1 MVEAPGRARR
11 GPGLRLRGEDG
22 RRRSLR
28 DRRRP
33 HARRSPAR
41 RGEGAAD
48 PLRARLL
55 DGSRAVL
62 RAGARRRQEAGPS
75 RDEQRRARPLV
86 RDREPRARRRL
97 DEAPHGARHV
107 HRMGH
112 PDALE
117 QVPDVQP
124 DELSQRIGVA
134 ARQLPHRSRLRA
146 LRSARGGGRGG
157 GRVDRGRPPL
167 SECAASRALVRF
179 PAGSPVLVAAGRLPR
194 VVHPAGVVRG
204 DGLSLPARAPRDG
217 AGPEHAA
224 PLARPRPPGV
234 ARSRRRSRYAPLRFA
249 RHIPRPAEPA
259 RRSHR
264 GRSRPRREGGCH
276 RVTRRRP
283 RVVLVHYTAPS
294 ILGGV
299 EQVMGVHATALREAG
314 ADVTIVAGR
323 GRAPK
328 GVRLA
333 RIPEVDSRNESVLR
347 DFRSLAQGER
357 TKAHDALV
365 DRLVRKLRPIFAKA
379 DRVVV
384 HNVMTM
390 HKDLALTEAL
400 VRLAR
405 ERPGVVIAW
414 THDLAWSD
422 PQYAN
427 ERHPGDPW
435 GLIARAHPGIRYVA
449 VSDERADQLAALAG
463 LRREGVA
470 VVPNGVDIAAALGL
484 STAGARLAEQLD
496 LYRADPLLVLPA
508 RLTRRKRIEA
518 AIAATAALRGR
529 GHQAMLV
536 VTGPPGPHNAANAH
550 YLAEL
555 AALAEGVDGVHL
567 LYALGLKAPYR
578 VVADLYALGD
588 ALVLPSQSEGFGIPL
603 LEAALHRLS
612 IVCSDLPTLR
622 ALAGDAATYV
632 PPDASGEVIADAIER
647 SLGQPGP
654 RFRSRV
660 RAMAWSRVLAERV
673 VPLVLDGIA

>member
-1 MVEAPGRARR
+1 
-11 GPGLRLRGEDG
+11 
-22 RRRSLR
+22 
-28 DRRRP
+28 
-33 HARRSPAR
+33 
-41 RGEGAAD
+41 
-48 PLRARLL
+48 
-55 DGSRAVL
+55 
-62 RAGARRRQEAGPS
+62 
-75 RDEQRRARPLV
+75 
-86 RDREPRARRRL
+86 
-97 DEAPHGARHV
+97 
-107 HRMGH
+107 
-112 PDALE
+112 
-117 QVPDVQP
+117 
-124 DELSQRIGVA
+124 
-134 ARQLPHRSRLRA
+134 
-146 LRSARGGGRGG
+146 
-157 GRVDRGRPPL
+157 
-167 SECAASRALVRF
+167 
-179 PAGSPVLVAAGRLPR
+179 
-194 VVHPAGVVRG
+194 
-204 DGLSLPARAPRDG
+204 
-217 AGPEHAA
+217 
-224 PLARPRPPGV
+224 
-234 ARSRRRSRYAPLRFA
+234 
-249 RHIPRPAEPA
+249 
-259 RRSHR
+259 
-264 GRSRPRREGGCH
+264 
-276 RVTRRRP
+276 VTRRRP

-294 ILGGV
+294 VLGGV
-299 EQVMGVHATALREAG
+299 EQVMGAHATALREAG
-314 ADVTIVAGR
+314 AEVTIVAGR

-333 RIPEVDSRNESVLR
+333 RIPEVDSRNERVLR

-365 DRLVRKLRPIFAKA
+365 EGLVRKLRPIFTKA

-405 ERPGVVIAW
+405 ERPGVLIAW

-463 LRREGVA
+463 LKRDGVA

-484 STAGARLAEQLD
+484 STAGARLAEHLD

-508 RLTRRKRIEA
+508 RLTRRKRVEA

-529 GHQAMLV
+529 GRAAMLV
-536 VTGPPGPHNAANAH
+536 VTGPPGPHNAANAR
-550 YLAEL
+550 YLDEL
-555 AALAEGVDGVHL
+555 TTLAEGVEGVHL

-578 VVADLYALGD
+578 VIADLYALAD
-588 ALVLPSQSEGFGIPL
+588 VLVLPSQSEGFGIPL
-603 LEAALHRLS
+603 LEAALHRLP

-647 SLGQPGP
+647 TLGEPGP

-673 VPLVLDGIA
+673 VPLVLDGTA

>member
-1 MVEAPGRARR
+1 MTP
-11 GPGLRLRGEDG
+11 
-22 RRRSLR
+22 
-28 DRRRP
+28 RRP
-33 HARRSPAR
+33 S
-41 RGEGAAD
+41 
-48 PLRARLL
+48 
-55 DGSRAVL
+55 
-62 RAGARRRQEAGPS
+62 
-75 RDEQRRARPLV
+75 
-86 RDREPRARRRL
+86 
-97 DEAPHGARHV
+97 
-107 HRMGH
+107 
-112 PDALE
+112 
-117 QVPDVQP
+117 
-124 DELSQRIGVA
+124 
-134 ARQLPHRSRLRA
+134 
-146 LRSARGGGRGG
+146 
-157 GRVDRGRPPL
+157 
-167 SECAASRALVRF
+167 
-179 PAGSPVLVAAGRLPR
+179 
-194 VVHPAGVVRG
+194 
-204 DGLSLPARAPRDG
+204 
-217 AGPEHAA
+217 
-224 PLARPRPPGV
+224 
-234 ARSRRRSRYAPLRFA
+234 
-249 RHIPRPAEPA
+249 
-259 RRSHR
+259 
-264 GRSRPRREGGCH
+264 
-276 RVTRRRP
+276 
-283 RVVLVHYTAPS
+283 VVLIHYTAPS

-299 EQVMGVHATALREAG
+299 EQVMGAHATGLRDAG

-323 GRAPK
+323 GRAPQ

-365 DRLVRKLRPIFAKA
+365 ERLVHKLRPIFAEA

-422 PQYAN
+422 PQYAD

-449 VSDERADQLAALAG
+449 VSEERADQLAALAG

-484 STAGARLAEQLD
+484 STAGVRLAERLD

-518 AIAATAALRGR
+518 AIGATAALRGR
-529 GHQAMLV
+529 GHNAMLV
-536 VTGPPGPHNAANAH
+536 VSGPPGPHNAANAR
-550 YLAEL
+550 YLEEL
-555 AALAEGVDGVHL
+555 TALAKAVDGVHL
-567 LYALGLKAPYR
+567 LHGLGLKVPYR
-578 VVADLYALGD
+578 VIADLYALAD

-603 LEAALHRLS
+603 LEAALHRLP

-632 PPDASGEVIADAIER
+632 PTDASGEAIADAIER
-647 SLGQPGP
+647 TLEEPGP

-673 VPLVLDGIA
+673 VPLVLDGTR

>member
-1 MVEAPGRARR
+1 M
-11 GPGLRLRGEDG
+11 
-22 RRRSLR
+22 
-28 DRRRP
+28 
-33 HARRSPAR
+33 
-41 RGEGAAD
+41 
-48 PLRARLL
+48 
-55 DGSRAVL
+55 
-62 RAGARRRQEAGPS
+62 
-75 RDEQRRARPLV
+75 
-86 RDREPRARRRL
+86 
-97 DEAPHGARHV
+97 
-107 HRMGH
+107 
-112 PDALE
+112 
-117 QVPDVQP
+117 
-124 DELSQRIGVA
+124 
-134 ARQLPHRSRLRA
+134 
-146 LRSARGGGRGG
+146 
-157 GRVDRGRPPL
+157 
-167 SECAASRALVRF
+167 
-179 PAGSPVLVAAGRLPR
+179 
-194 VVHPAGVVRG
+194 
-204 DGLSLPARAPRDG
+204 
-217 AGPEHAA
+217 
-224 PLARPRPPGV
+224 
-234 ARSRRRSRYAPLRFA
+234 
-249 RHIPRPAEPA
+249 
-259 RRSHR
+259 
-264 GRSRPRREGGCH
+264 
-276 RVTRRRP
+276 TRRRR

-299 EQVMGVHATALREAG
+299 EQVMGAHATALLEAG

-323 GRAPK
+323 GRAPR
-328 GVRLA
+328 GVRMT
-333 RIPEVDSRNESVLR
+333 RIGEVDSRNKRVLR

-365 DRLVRKLRPIFAKA
+365 DRLLRKLRPIVAKA

-384 HNVMTM
+384 HNVLTM

-405 ERPGVVIAW
+405 DRPGVVIAW

-484 STAGARLAEQLD
+484 SSAGARIAERLD

-529 GHQAMLV
+529 GHAAMLV
-536 VTGPPGPHNAANAH
+536 VTGPPGPHNPANAG

-555 AALAEGVDGVHL
+555 SALAKQVEGVHL
-567 LYALGLKAPYR
+567 LHELGLRAPYR
-578 VVADLYALGD
+578 VIADMYALAD

-603 LEAALHRLS
+603 LEAALHRLP
-612 IVCSDLPTLR
+612 IVCSDLATLR

-647 SLGQPGP
+647 SLGEPGP
-654 RFRSRV
+654 RFRARV
-660 RAMAWSRVLAERV
+660 RAMAWSRVLKERV
-673 VPLVLDGIA
+673 VPLVLEGTA

>member
-1 MVEAPGRARR
+1 M
-11 GPGLRLRGEDG
+11 
-22 RRRSLR
+22 
-28 DRRRP
+28 
-33 HARRSPAR
+33 
-41 RGEGAAD
+41 
-48 PLRARLL
+48 
-55 DGSRAVL
+55 
-62 RAGARRRQEAGPS
+62 
-75 RDEQRRARPLV
+75 
-86 RDREPRARRRL
+86 
-97 DEAPHGARHV
+97 
-107 HRMGH
+107 
-112 PDALE
+112 
-117 QVPDVQP
+117 
-124 DELSQRIGVA
+124 
-134 ARQLPHRSRLRA
+134 
-146 LRSARGGGRGG
+146 
-157 GRVDRGRPPL
+157 
-167 SECAASRALVRF
+167 
-179 PAGSPVLVAAGRLPR
+179 
-194 VVHPAGVVRG
+194 
-204 DGLSLPARAPRDG
+204 
-217 AGPEHAA
+217 
-224 PLARPRPPGV
+224 
-234 ARSRRRSRYAPLRFA
+234 
-249 RHIPRPAEPA
+249 
-259 RRSHR
+259 
-264 GRSRPRREGGCH
+264 
-276 RVTRRRP
+276 TRRRP

-294 ILGGV
+294 VLGGV
-299 EQVMGVHATALREAG
+299 EQVMGAHANALRDAG

-328 GVRLA
+328 GVKLA
-333 RIPEVDSRNESVLR
+333 RIPEVDSRNETVLR

-365 DRLVRKLRPIFAKA
+365 ERLVRKLRPIFTKA

-405 ERPGVVIAW
+405 ERPGVLIAW

-463 LRREGVA
+463 LKREAVA
-470 VVPNGVDIAAALGL
+470 VVPNGVDIGAALGL
-484 STAGARLAEQLD
+484 STAGVRLAERLD
-496 LYRADPLLVLPA
+496 LFRADPLLVLPA

-529 GHQAMLV
+529 GRDAMLV
-536 VTGPPGPHNAANAH
+536 VTGPPGPHNAGNAR
-550 YLAEL
+550 YLDEL
-555 AALAEGVDGVHL
+555 TALAKDVDGVHL

-578 VVADLYALGD
+578 VIADLYALSD

-603 LEAALHRLS
+603 LEAALHRLP

-660 RAMAWSRVLAERV
+660 RALSWSRVLAERV
-673 VPLVLDGIA
+673 VPLVLNETA